1 MSDILNVLGIH
12 KVIPV
17 VVLNNSED
25 AIPLAKALVEGGL
38 PVAEVTFRT
47 DAALEAI
54 RIIAESYPEIV
65 LGAGSVS
72 NIEQVKCA
80 IDAGAKY
87 IVCAGFSKKVV
98 DYCVNNDIPIV
109 PGICTPTEMMMAQEC
124 GLNVV
129 KFFPSEQCG
138 GLKTINAI
146 SAPFPK
152 MKFIPTGGISMKNI
166 KEYLSCDKILA
177 CGGSWMVNNSLIKT
191 GEFDKIKELVAE
203 TVKLVN
209 S

>member
-1 MSDILNVLGIH
+1 MSDILNVLSSH

-17 VVLNNSED
+17 VVLNNSKD
-25 AIPLAKALVEGGL
+25 ALPLAKALIDGGL

-47 DAALEAI
+47 DAALESI
-54 RIIAESYPEIV
+54 KKIAESYSQIV

-72 NIEQVKCA
+72 TVEQVKSA

-98 DYCVNNDIPIV
+98 DYCVENNIPII
-109 PGICTPTEMMMAQEC
+109 PGICTPTELMMAQEC

-129 KFFPSEQCG
+129 KFFPSEQYG
-138 GLKTINAI
+138 GLNTIKAI

-152 MKFIPTGGISMKNI
+152 MKFVPTGGIKLSNI
-166 KEYLSCDKILA
+166 LEYLSCDKILA
-177 CGGSWMVNNSLIKT
+177 CGGSWMVKDSLVT
-191 GEFDKIKELVAE
+191 AGEFDKIKELVAE
-203 TVKLVN
+203 TVKYVN
-209 S
+209 L